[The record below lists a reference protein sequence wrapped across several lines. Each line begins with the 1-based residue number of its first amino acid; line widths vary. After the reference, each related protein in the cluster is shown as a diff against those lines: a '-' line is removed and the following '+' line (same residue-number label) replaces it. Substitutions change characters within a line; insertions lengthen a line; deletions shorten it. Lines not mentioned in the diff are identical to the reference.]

1 METTILD
8 GRAIARRIRDDVA
21 AELRADNLNP
31 GLAVVLAGDDPASHL
46 YVGLKE
52 KACAEAGIRFEKH
65 LFAADASENEITSRL
80 EDLNRRDDIDA
91 ILVQL
96 PLPAHLDEDAVIR
109 AMSPEKDA
117 DGFHPANL
125 ERFLKGDVEAV
136 PGLAEV
142 VVTLAEAA
150 GRPLS
155 GAVTV
160 IVANSA
166 VFAAPIRKM
175 LELRGATVEIASDL
189 AIADRLTR
197 AADLIVIAVG
207 RPKWLTAAKTKPGA
221 VIIDVGTNRVEGLTV
236 GDADFEDLRG
246 VAAAIT
252 PVPGGVGPVTVAM
265 LLRSVLRLAKRRK

>member
-8 GRAIARRIRDDVA
+8 GRAIARRIRDEVA
-21 AELRADNLNP
+21 AEIRADNL
-31 GLAVVLAGDDPASHL
+31 DP
-46 YVGLKE
+46 VGLKE

-65 LFAADASENEITSRL
+65 LFAADASENAITARL
-80 EDLNRRDDIDA
+80 ADLNRRDDIDA

-109 AMSPEKDA
+109 AMAAEKDA

-125 ERFLKGDVEAV
+125 ERFLKGDASAA

-142 VVTLAEAA
+142 TVTLAEAA

-155 GAVTV
+155 GAAAV

-175 LELRGATVEIASDL
+175 LELRGAKVEIAADL
-189 AIADRLTR
+189 AVADRLTR
-197 AADLIVIAVG
+197 AADLVVIAVG
-207 RPKWLTAAKTKPGA
+207 RPKWLTADKIRPGA
-221 VIIDVGTNRVEGLTV
+221 VVIDVGTNRVEGLTV
-236 GDADFEDLRG
+236 GDADFGSLQG
-246 VAAAIT
+246 AAAALT

-265 LLRSVLRLAKRRK
+265 LLRSVLRLARKRRG